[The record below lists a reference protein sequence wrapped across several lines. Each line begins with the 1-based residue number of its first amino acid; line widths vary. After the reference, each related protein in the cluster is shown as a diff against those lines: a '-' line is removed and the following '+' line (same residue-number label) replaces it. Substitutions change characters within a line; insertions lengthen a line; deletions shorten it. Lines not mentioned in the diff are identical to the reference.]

1 MTKCQVIQVFMEKVF
16 RDEINPGQKM
26 KTVLGLNPKLDLKK
40 IHASLFSGIQ
50 ALTERLSKIPQQ
62 CEI

>member
-1 MTKCQVIQVFMEKVF
+1 MEEFF
-16 RDEINPGQKM
+16 RDEINSGQKI
-26 KTVLGLNPKLDLKK
+26 KTVLGLNPKLDLEK
-40 IHASLFSGIQ
+40 IHASLISGIQ

>member
-1 MTKCQVIQVFMEKVF
+1 
-16 RDEINPGQKM
+16 M
-26 KTVLGLNPKLDLKK
+26 KSTQDKNEDRSILNLKLDLEE

>member
-1 MTKCQVIQVFMEKVF
+1 MNTI
-16 RDEINPGQKM
+16 
-26 KTVLGLNPKLDLKK
+26 LGLNPKLDLEKNL
-40 IHASLFSGIQ
+40 ASLISGIQ